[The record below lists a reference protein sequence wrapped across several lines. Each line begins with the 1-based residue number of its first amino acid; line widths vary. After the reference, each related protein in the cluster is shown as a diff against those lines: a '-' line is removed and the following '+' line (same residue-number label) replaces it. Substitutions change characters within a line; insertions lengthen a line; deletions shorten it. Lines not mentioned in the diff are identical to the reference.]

1 MLIVSWFICGF
12 LYALFYCYVFNKL
25 TNQKSFHLNSKIS
38 ILLVIFGLLYIVTM
52 KYSPLILRPYL
63 IHLLYYS
70 LLKINYRKSFFQTLI
85 GLFCCILIVLTS
97 ELLYGIFTVILL
109 KINIS
114 NFNNIPYGYFISN
127 ILILFISLIIF
138 SIKKIKNLLFY
149 ILNWYNKNE
158 FKSLII
164 FVMLVLSIAIFI
176 LYNNFI
182 NVLPPSVLVFTN
194 IFCIGVFVFVVGFFK
209 EKSNNNK
216 ILIEY
221 DQLLNYIKVYEDEIE
236 EKSKNQHEY
245 NNQLIVIK
253 SLIGSRNKK
262 AKEYI
267 DKQLKNEIE
276 SEDRSWIGKL
286 KYVPQGGLKGLIYY
300 KIQEMLK
307 NNVIVFVDISPQL
320 QEVNNS
326 QNVNKYLED
335 ISRIVGVYLDNA
347 IQAVNEL
354 SEKYIILEI
363 YLEDDNI
370 VFSLSNNYKNKINI
384 SEVDMKGYTT
394 KGFGHGYGLSLV
406 KDILS
411 KNDVLTQKRELN
423 GIYFVQKLYI
433 KQ

>member
-1 MLIVSWFICGF
+1 MLIVSWFLCGI
-12 LYALFYCYVFNKL
+12 LYAMLYCYLFNKL
-25 TNQKSFHLNSKIS
+25 INKKIFHLNIQMV
-38 ILLVIFGLLYIVTM
+38 ILLALFGIFYIIIM
-52 KYSPLILRPYL
+52 KYVTEILRPYL
-63 IHLLYYS
+63 VHFLYYI
-70 LLKINYRKSFFQTLI
+70 LLKLSYRKSFFQTLI
-85 GLFCCILIVLTS
+85 GLFCCILIVLVS
-97 ELLYGIFTVILL
+97 ELLYGIFTIVFL
-109 KINIS
+109 KIDINGLNDTFYGYIIS
-114 NFNNIPYGYFISN
+114 NLFIFFTT
-127 ILILFISLIIF
+127 IILFNL
-138 SIKKIKNLLFY
+138 KKVKGFFMY
-149 ILNWYNKNE
+149 ILNWYNENE
-158 FKSLII
+158 FKSLAV
-164 FVMLVLSIAIFI
+164 FVLLLLTIAIFI
-176 LYNNFI
+176 LYNNFVSI
-182 NVLPPSVLVFTN
+182 LPNSILWLTNLFCICVLVFV
-194 IFCIGVFVFVVGFFK
+194 IGFFK

-216 ILIEY
+216 IAIEY
-221 DQLLNYIKVYEDEIE
+221 DNLLNYVKVYEDEIE

-320 QEVNNS
+320 QEVKNS

-370 VFSLSNNYKNKINI
+370 VFSLSNNYKDKINI

-433 KQ
+433 KK